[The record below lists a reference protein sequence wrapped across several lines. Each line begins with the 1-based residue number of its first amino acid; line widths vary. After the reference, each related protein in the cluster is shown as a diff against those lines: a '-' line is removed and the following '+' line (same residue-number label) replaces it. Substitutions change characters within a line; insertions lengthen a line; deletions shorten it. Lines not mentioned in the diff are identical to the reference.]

1 MHPLTQQIITE
12 LDVLYG
18 LYQMAVD
25 LAKRINPGD
34 EELTDRVLDARRKI
48 LDHTDESSKQ
58 VVALLKTFQEEK
70 WIPSNEKALVDE
82 KRSLVLDLGLKMQMA
97 DNQVVRLIQSKM
109 QSVRAELADQ
119 TVRKNGIKAYIQAP
133 RAMLQFK

>member
-48 LDHTDESSKQ
+48 LEHTDESSKQ
-58 VVALLKTFQEEK
+58 VVALLKSFQEEK

-133 RAMLQFK
+133 RAMLQFQ